1 MSKVQL
7 KLKSVCAITIK
18 DANGKSYRLKSGQ
31 NVLDLEYEDYL
42 ALTKSLGIRP
52 KSNNDNKLKP
62 VHKVPDKV
70 EDKKEDKVAASQD
83 DSAPKSN
90 DTSTVDESTPSDDNH
105 DEAKAD
111 DTNDEQSTPEKDAS
125 IDYSTLTYNQLKAEY
140 KSITGINCKL
150 KKNEIIAFL
159 QEHDDV

>member
-1 MSKVQL
+1 MSKIQL

-18 DANGKSYRLKSGQ
+18 DTNGKSYRLKSGQ

-62 VHKVPDKV
+62 VHKAPAKV
-70 EDKKEDKVAASQD
+70 EDKKEYEAADSQD
-83 DSAPKSN
+83 DTTSKPSN
-90 DTSTVDESTPSDDNH
+90 EPTVEESTQSDNNH

-111 DTNDEQSTPEKDAS
+111 YANDEQSTLEKDTS
-125 IDYSTLTYNQLKAEY
+125 TDYSTWTYNQLKAEY
-140 KSITGINCKL
+140 KSITGTNCKL